1 MATLTAKE
9 LTAIEDQLGV
19 EQNLIKKYQM
29 YATQTQDAQIKQKC
43 DEIAGKHQCHF
54 DTLLGYLN

>member
-9 LTAIEDQLGV
+9 LTAIEDQLGI

-29 YATQTQDAQIKQKC
+29 YASQSQDPQIKQKC
-43 DEIAGKHQCHF
+43 TEMANKHQNHF
-54 DTLLGYLN
+54 NTLIGHLN